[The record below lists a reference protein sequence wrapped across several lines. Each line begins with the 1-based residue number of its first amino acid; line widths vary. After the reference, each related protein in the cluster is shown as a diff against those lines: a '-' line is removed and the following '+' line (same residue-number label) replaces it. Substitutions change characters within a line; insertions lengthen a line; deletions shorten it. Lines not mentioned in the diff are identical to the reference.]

1 MPTRAENRKGTKVT
15 RKDYERIAQALREY
29 RQETEKTGATMETR
43 HKLDTVDSVV
53 EILVNIFT
61 EDNPRF
67 TPNRFRQAC
76 R

>member
-1 MPTRAENRKGTKVT
+1 MPTRAENRKDTKVT

-53 EILVNIFT
+53 EILVDIFT